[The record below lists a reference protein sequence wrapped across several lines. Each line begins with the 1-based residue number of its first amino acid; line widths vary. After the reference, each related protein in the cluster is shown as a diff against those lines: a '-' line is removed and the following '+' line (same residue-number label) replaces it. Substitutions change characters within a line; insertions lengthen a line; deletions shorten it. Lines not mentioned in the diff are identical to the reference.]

1 MSLIFII
8 ILSEITFN
16 LPFFIFSILYE
27 NKIKSIYVL
36 VLKKRFYFFNISEIN
51 LDINLLGNEKGSLLA
66 ASSNGIAIIVDVLRA
81 STTIP
86 VAMKKGIKDF
96 YIAKE
101 VEDARI
107 ASQELDTLLMGE
119 RECLKLEKFDFGNSP
134 TEISLIKHFKKSSA
148 SFTSSTGARRVIE
161 AIGSNLILIGSI
173 INAQAIAAHVI
184 DFVLTNNDDLKVVI
198 IPAFTEGSIIDSEIT
213 EDQVGS
219 LLIAREF
226 NNKGIKL
233 DDEIQNEINYLEKLM
248 NKNSIEE
255 ILSKTKHGQKLLK
268 LEFEKDISFCAKIN
282 QINITPKSK
291 NDVIKLSN
299 NSHVIHIR

>member
-1 MSLIFII
+1 M
-8 ILSEITFN
+8 
-16 LPFFIFSILYE
+16 
-27 NKIKSIYVL
+27 
-36 VLKKRFYFFNISEIN
+36 
-51 LDINLLGNEKGSLLA
+51 DINLLGNEKGSLLA

-219 LLIAREF
+219 LIIAREF

-268 LEFEKDISFCAKIN
+268 LEFEKDIAFCAKIN